1 MPGSENYSF
10 TVKEIKATF
19 STQSVDAE
27 FGVPWTCRRERLF
40 LEDVVDELND
50 GDVFWDIGANLGV
63 FSCFAAR
70 KLSTG
75 HVTAFEPYPPNVAQ
89 LQSNLSRNAAAEMYS
104 VCSMALHNTMGTVGF
119 KSPTPPTPGMQTG
132 TIDPDAES
140 IRVGCV
146 DGDSLVEDGCVPHP
160 TVVKLDVEG
169 AEPFVLDGMEQ
180 TLRQRQCR
188 SLYCEIHLPKDHGT
202 RPAVQDYGE
211 TPEEVRERIHSF
223 GFNVE
228 YERERKSEL
237 HIKATK

>member
-1 MPGSENYSF
+1 MPEPASYSF
-10 TVKEIKATF
+10 TVGDVEATF
-19 STQSVDAE
+19 SARSVDAE
-27 FGVPWTCRRERLF
+27 FGVPWTRRRERPF
-40 LEDVVDELND
+40 LEDVVDELDD

-70 KLSTG
+70 KLSAG

-104 VCSMALHNTMGTVGF
+104 VCSVALHNTTGTVEF

-132 TIDPDAES
+132 TIAPDAES
-140 IRVGCV
+140 IHVGCV
-146 DGDSLVEDGCVPHP
+146 DGDSLTEDGCVPHP

-169 AEPFVLDGMEQ
+169 AEPFVLDGMEA
-180 TLRQRQCR
+180 TLRREECR
-188 SLYCEIHLPKDHGT
+188 SIYCEIHLPKDHGT

-211 TPEEVRERIHSF
+211 TPEQLRERIDSF

-228 YERERKSEL
+228 YERERRSEL